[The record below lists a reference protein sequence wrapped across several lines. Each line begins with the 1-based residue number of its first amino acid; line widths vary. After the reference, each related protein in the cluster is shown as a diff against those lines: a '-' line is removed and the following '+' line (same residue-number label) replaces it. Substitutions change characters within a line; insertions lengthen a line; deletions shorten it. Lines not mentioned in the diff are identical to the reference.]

1 MLKTLSLLVL
11 TFSVSLGSIYAIL
24 RVSRRYGI
32 YDKVDD
38 RKIHTGNVPRLGGMG
53 IFAGFFA
60 GFIVFTLLGDEVLSF
75 QSNFYS
81 LIAASVVIF
90 TMGFW
95 DDLRPWSPK
104 PKFCLQA
111 LAALLV
117 LWGGFRF
124 ERIPLGVMGEWSL
137 GFWGYPLTF
146 AWILGVINAVNL
158 IDGMDGLASVISS
171 SVAAVYALFFIRAG
185 NPHAALLCGLL
196 AASVMAFMVFNLPFP
211 KAKIF
216 MGDGGS
222 QFLGFM
228 LAVLPLIRSR
238 GAEASVALPFAG
250 AVLLIP
256 LFDTVAAIW
265 RRIREHRPID
275 SPDRFHIHH
284 KLLLAGLNVR
294 KSLLVV
300 VLLQLVIGVSVLL
313 CSRGAGIGSDL
324 ALLSVYALG
333 IAFFWVMH
341 SLKKRILQSNR
352 IVLPPV

>member
-1 MLKTLSLLVL
+1 MKSLFLLVL
-11 TFSVSLGSIYAIL
+11 TFCVSLVSIYGIL
-24 RVSRRYGI
+24 RVSCRYGI
-32 YDKVDD
+32 YDKIDD

-60 GFIVFTLLGDEVLSF
+60 GFLLFTLLGDEVLSF

-90 TMGFW
+90 SMGFW

-111 LAALLV
+111 LASLLV

-124 ERIPLGVMGEWSL
+124 EVLPLGAL
-137 GFWGYPLTF
+137 GTVNLGLWGYPLTC

-158 IDGMDGLASVISS
+158 IDGMDGLASVITA
-171 SVAAVYALFFIRAG
+171 SVAAVYALFFLSAG

-196 AASVMAFMVFNLPFP
+196 VAAVFAFMVFNLPFP

-238 GAEASVALPFAG
+238 GSGASVALPFAG

-265 RRIREHRPID
+265 RRLRERRPID

-284 KLLLAGLNVR
+284 KLLLSGLSVK

-300 VLLQLVIGVSVLL
+300 LLFQLSLGGAVAFASL
-313 CSRGAGIGSDL
+313 GAGIASDL
-324 ALLSVYALG
+324 ALIGAYAAG
-333 IAFFWVMH
+333 IAFFTLMH
-341 SLKKRILQSNR
+341 YKKKAALLRSAR
-352 IVLPPV
+352 YG